1 MENFIPLE
9 KIVGGKGGE
18 VKYDGRLPGAVH
30 NGGGRGEGGFRSC
43 ELHAIVAGSVN
54 LPSPR

>member
-43 ELHAIVAGSVN
+43 ELHAIVAGSV
-54 LPSPR
+54 

>member
-30 NGGGRGEGGFRSC
+30 NGGGRGGRGVFAAANYTRSWPG
-43 ELHAIVAGSVN
+43 A
-54 LPSPR
+54 